1 MKQNRVTIRLD
12 DWTSDQLD
20 SVCELI
26 GAKRSTVIRA
36 LCLQSLTIKSNN
48 VNDIQEIVNKDKKK
62 KEFLLRIDDRLKNRI
77 ALLAEKNKKS
87 MSAIIRDILY
97 QVVRSVEQ
105 DDYYPRGAKERKASE
120 VKINQKIIDE
130 ISNNIKVLK
139 SAIIQD
145 YDFDADVF
153 QETVLLAST
162 DKEALGVKTKGQLV
176 AYFKRRYNMLL
187 YRSKMEKRE
196 RRETEYADYKQ
207 TAEEEEE

>member
-36 LCLQSLTIKSNN
+36 LCLQSLIIKSNN

-87 MSAIIRDILY
+87 MSAFIRDILY